1 MSAEF
6 VIGTSVLNHR
16 CGTTEGRQR
25 KVLTTPA
32 CRWVVSLAVA
42 TSVAFAAHAQN
53 PFIEAARANAPPPQ
67 AEPTAATK
75 IVRVFIDGCVANE
88 GESMK
93 TVDWAINQGFEPD
106 FARGGAAESLLQG
119 QPGTVL
125 AMPGSASPVLLA
137 IDLDKRCTVWA
148 ERGDGP
154 AVRSEFVKAMNA
166 LAAKGARLQPAQER
180 TVERGGAWRM
190 QLQMRYRRVGGSQDF
205 GVGAVTTLATAP
217 AAQALNLAPLPSR
230 LDAPATDPTGLP
242 VR

>member
-1 MSAEF
+1 M
-6 VIGTSVLNHR
+6 IR
-16 CGTTEGRQR
+16 
-25 KVLTTPA
+25 
-32 CRWVVSLAVA
+32 RWISIALLWAL
-42 TSVAFAAHAQN
+42 AFAAHAQN
-53 PFIEAARANAPPPQ
+53 PFIEAARANVPALQP
-67 AEPTAATK
+67 APTAATA

-106 FARGGAAESLLQG
+106 FAQGGAAETLLSG

-125 AMPGSASPVLLA
+125 ALPNSASPVLLA

-154 AVRSEFVKAMNA
+154 AVRAEFVKAMNA
-166 LAAKGARLQPAQER
+166 LAAKGARLQPLQER

-205 GVGAVTTLATAP
+205 GVGAVTTLAAPP
-217 AAQALNLAPLPSR
+217 AAQALSLAPLPSR
-230 LDAPATDPTGLP
+230 LDAPATDPIGLP
-242 VR
+242 AR

>member
-6 VIGTSVLNHR
+6 FIDTNVFNHR
-16 CGTTEGRQR
+16 AGSTERRQR
-25 KVLTTPA
+25 KLLTTPA
-32 CRWVVSLAVA
+32 CRCVALLAAAA
-42 TSVAFAAHAQN
+42 TLALAAHAQN

-67 AEPTAATK
+67 AEPAAATK
-75 IVRVFIDGCVANE
+75 IVRVFIDGCVAHE
-88 GESMK
+88 GDSMK

-106 FARGGAAESLLQG
+106 FARGGAAEALLQG

-154 AVRSEFVKAMNA
+154 AVRTEFVKAMNA

-190 QLQMRYRRVGGSQDF
+190 QLQMRLRRAGASQDF
-205 GVGAVTTLATAP
+205 GVGAVTTLTTAP

-230 LDAPATDPTGLP
+230 LEAPATDPMGLP
-242 VR
+242 AR